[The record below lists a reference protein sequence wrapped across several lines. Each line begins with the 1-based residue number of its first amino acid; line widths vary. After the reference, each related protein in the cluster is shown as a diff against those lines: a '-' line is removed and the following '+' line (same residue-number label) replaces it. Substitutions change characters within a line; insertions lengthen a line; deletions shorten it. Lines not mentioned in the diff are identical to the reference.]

1 MCHGGLH
8 LRSRIRLGGT
18 RPVQEEKASDILSD
32 SILTRELAIFLFCRV
47 RIQLRVL
54 LPVSVFSCLTGAGV
68 GEILRMGHVLLYLS
82 TDIFVRPWWSH
93 TVRAI
98 GPQDRFQSHLLILGC
113 ISIRVVR
120 EEGGHDISL
129 DRHADFSSTTL
140 FALYL
145 MSDWASRAPHRTQG
159 ELGRLWGDLKWT
171 SLTQCGG
178 EYGHCAAD

>member
-1 MCHGGLH
+1 
-8 LRSRIRLGGT
+8 
-18 RPVQEEKASDILSD
+18 VQEEKASDILSD

-82 TDIFVRPWWSH
+82 TDIFFRPWCH

-113 ISIRVVR
+113 ISIWVGR
-120 EEGGHDISL
+120 EEGGHVISL

-145 MSDWASRAPHRTQG
+145 MSDWASRVPHQTQG
-159 ELGRLWGDLKWT
+159 ELGRLWGEPRWT
-171 SLTQCGG
+171 SLTQRGG